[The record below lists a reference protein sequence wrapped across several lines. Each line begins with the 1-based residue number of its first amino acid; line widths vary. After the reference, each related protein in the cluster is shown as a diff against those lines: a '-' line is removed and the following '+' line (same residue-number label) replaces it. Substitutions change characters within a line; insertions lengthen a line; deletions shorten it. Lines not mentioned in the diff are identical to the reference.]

1 MGIWACNCPLCR
13 VLVHPILRLLVSGQE
28 VVNARKPLKQDVM
41 VESGENEKP
50 NSVEREE
57 GASLDKKSL
66 LEGSNAREKE
76 GRGGERVGGME
87 GRRQS
92 GDVVQQTN
100 HGMQEQAIQNTV
112 QNPATSLQLQEQ
124 SRQREVRP
132 MVPEEVRERI
142 EKLEK
147 ELGKLRS
154 ELKEA
159 LESISEALIDVR
171 AAVVENVNPFFTTN
185 GGKQMPDILATN
197 VDVEHIVEL
206 IKALNE
212 ELDKFDMGTL
222 VELIDSLAES
232 GSIGEGSA
240 RVLKALVKAVSEM
253 KRKGVS
259 VDEQIRLITL
269 LLNRKV
275 KNNRS

>member
-28 VVNARKPLKQDVM
+28 VDNARKPSKQDVV
-41 VESGENEKP
+41 VESVESENP
-50 NSVEREE
+50 DSVERGEE
-57 GASLDKKSL
+57 ASLDKKSL
-66 LEGSNAREKE
+66 LEESKAGGKE
-76 GRGGERVGGME
+76 SRGGGGGIE
-87 GRRQS
+87 GGQQS
-92 GDVVQQTN
+92 GDVAQRADHGKQQ
-100 HGMQEQAIQNTV
+100 QAMLNIV
-112 QNPATSLQLQEQ
+112 QNPATLPQLQEQ
-124 SRQREVRP
+124 LGQRDVKP
-132 MVPEEVRERI
+132 VVPEEVRERI

-185 GGKQMPDILATN
+185 GGKQVLDTLGAS